1 MPKLYAFDVDETLE
15 ISNGPIKLQSLMD
28 LRLQGHIVGICGN
41 FNLFCRIPGWQHLV
55 SFVGQGVLQK
65 HDFLRMIAN
74 NIPHDERIMVG
85 NVFGEDNG
93 MGWLGGSR
101 DSEAAK
107 LVDWRFIKE
116 IDFARGVR

>member
-1 MPKLYAFDVDETLE
+1 MELDNMP
-15 ISNGPIKLQSLMD
+15 
-28 LRLQGHIVGICGN
+28 IV
-41 FNLFCRIPGWQHLV
+41 R
-55 SFVGQGVLQK
+55 K
-65 HDFLRMIAN
+65 HDKVINLQTG
-74 NIPHDERIMVG
+74 DERIMVG

-93 MGWLGGSR
+93 MGWLGGSS